1 MREDPLRPQLRQIVA
16 ISGSLQ
22 KRYFRVGDTSFITAC
37 FQRYERKREP
47 SGSSLRTEQKT
58 FVEAEVLHFSAPSL
72 NNNMHQILT
81 TDLPHYT
88 HFPFHTVNTPNDI
101 TRAGEK
107 YAKFLCF

>member
-22 KRYFRVGDTSFITAC
+22 KCDFRVGDTSFITAC
-37 FQRYERKREP
+37 FQRYERKRKP
-47 SGSSLRTEQKT
+47 SGSFVGT
-58 FVEAEVLHFSAPSL
+58 FVEAEVLHFSAPL
-72 NNNMHQILT
+72 LINNMHQILT

-88 HFPFHTVNTPNDI
+88 HFPFRAVNTPNDI